1 MISSGNRYTVSGR
14 QVVQTT
20 AQYESFGLRQMINI
34 ISGYLISL
42 LFEMTSSEPYIKH
55 TNEMSGV
62 FICEQVS

>member
-1 MISSGNRYTVSGR
+1 MSGR

-34 ISGYLISL
+34 TSGSVKIF
-42 LFEMTSSEPYIKH
+42 LFVFDFNSEPYIKH